1 MDNLNVGPIQ
11 RHTIELKLKEHF
23 PTAEKL
29 ISGMKID
36 LLYKDVTYQTLNDEE
51 FIEMVQKVV
60 PKDLIADA
68 LLVEEIALT
77 ASKN

>member
-1 MDNLNVGPIQ
+1 
-11 RHTIELKLKEHF
+11 
-23 PTAEKL
+23 
-29 ISGMKID
+29 MKID